1 MQAVRHSM
9 QKMTTSSCVCKVHVL
24 GCLLNYLSYRTL
36 YYSLPKIFHQRHI
49 SCLLQRLP
57 ASTRKK
63 NFTALRLPLSFDKVV
78 SLHTLNLLHTHTHT
92 HMSRHNVGGCYCGER
107 LQFRFPVFRFAAA
120 ESETKQKRKTNP
132 STYAA
137 AL

>member
-57 ASTRKK
+57 ASTEKRTSQRFDCLFHLTRLFR
-63 NFTALRLPLSFDKVV
+63 FTHSTCF
-78 SLHTLNLLHTHTHT
+78 THTHT